1 MSNNNEEPPRQA
13 GCIDQTMMNKPT
25 FRTASKL
32 LLNAVLILFVLT
44 GCSTL
49 SSLYESAAMEYQVSS
64 ATIVQTTPATLLEN
78 FEGLSEDEI
87 ATLNS
92 LEQVDDY
99 PLYTMR
105 YYGKYDQQPVSMI
118 ENRTMWEHL
127 PPNLPT
133 MRQPAWSCSLF
144 AALGEDD
151 EMQFGRNFDWEYSPA
166 LLLFTQPQ
174 DGYASVSM
182 VDIAYL
188 GFGNA
193 RAHGLTELPL
203 KERDPLL
210 DAPYLPF
217 DGMNEHGLAV
227 GMAAVPSGAM
237 KSNPTK
243 ETIGSL
249 MVIRN
254 MLDYARN
261 VDEAIA
267 ILGSYN
273 IDFEGGPAIHY
284 LIADPSGRAALVEY
298 YQGEMIV
305 IPNKEPWHQT
315 TNFLRAGAGESPE
328 GRCWRYD
335 RISERLSASNGKLTP
350 QEAMELL
357 ADVSQEKTQWSIVY
371 GISQRGVNVVMGRNY
386 GDGPTYQLV
395 DPDG

>member
-1 MSNNNEEPPRQA
+1 
-13 GCIDQTMMNKPT
+13 MNKPT

-32 LLNAVLILFVLT
+32 LFNALLILLILT

-49 SSLYESAAMEYQVSS
+49 SSVDESAAIEYQVSS
-64 ATIVQTTPATLLEN
+64 ATIVQTAPSTLQEN
-78 FEGLSEDEI
+78 VEGLSEDEI

-105 YYGKYDQQPVSMI
+105 YYGEYDQQSVSMI
-118 ENRTMWEHL
+118 DDWAMWKHL
-127 PPNLPT
+127 QPNLHT
-133 MRQPAWSCSLF
+133 MQQPAWACSLF
-144 AALGEDD
+144 AALGEDED
-151 EMQFGRNFDWEYSPA
+151 MQFGRNFDWEYSPA

-188 GFGNA
+188 GFGGA
-193 RAHGLTELPL
+193 RAHGLNELPI
-203 KERDPLL
+203 KERGELL

-227 GMAAVPSGAM
+227 GMAAVSSGEM
-237 KSNPTK
+237 KSNPSK

-284 LIADPSGRAALVEY
+284 LIADPSGRAALVEF

-305 IPNKEPWHQT
+305 IPNKEPWHQA
-315 TNFLRAGAGESPE
+315 TNFLRAGTGESPE

-335 RISERLSASNGKLTP
+335 RISERLSASRGKLTA

-357 ADVSQEKTQWSIVY
+357 ADVSQEETQWSIVY
-371 GISQRGVNVVMGRNY
+371 GISESGVNVVMGRNY
-386 GDGPTYQLV
+386 GGAPTYQLA

>member
-1 MSNNNEEPPRQA
+1 
-13 GCIDQTMMNKPT
+13 MNKPT
-25 FRTASKL
+25 LRTASKVL
-32 LLNAVLILFVLT
+32 FNALLILFILT

-49 SSLYESAAMEYQVSS
+49 SSVDESLAIEYEASS
-64 ATIVQTTPATLLEN
+64 AMIVQTAPSTLQEN
-78 FEGLSEDEI
+78 VEGLSEDDL

-105 YYGKYDQQPVSMI
+105 YYGEYDQQFVSI
-118 ENRTMWEHL
+118 IDNRAMWEHL
-127 PPNLPT
+127 QPNLPI
-133 MRQPAWSCSLF
+133 MQQPGWACSLF
-144 AALGEDD
+144 AALGEDED
-151 EMQFGRNFDWEYSPA
+151 MQFGRNFDWDYSPA
-166 LLLFTQPQ
+166 LLLSTQPQ

-188 GFGNA
+188 GFGGA

-203 KERDPLL
+203 KERGALL

-217 DGMNEHGLAV
+217 DGMNEHGLAI
-227 GMAAVPSGAM
+227 GMAAVPSGEM
-237 KSNPTK
+237 KSNPSK

-254 MLDYARN
+254 MLDFARN

-284 LIADPSGRAALVEY
+284 LIADPSGRAALVEF
-298 YQGEMIV
+298 YQSEMIV
-305 IPNKEPWHQT
+305 IPNKEPWHQA

-328 GRCWRYD
+328 GKCWRYD
-335 RISERLSASNGKLTP
+335 RISERLSASRGKLSA

-357 ADVSQEKTQWSIVY
+357 ADVSQEETQWSIVY
-371 GISQRGVNVVMGRNY
+371 GISESGVNVVMGRDY
-386 GDGPTYQLV
+386 GEVFTYQPG

>member
-1 MSNNNEEPPRQA
+1 
-13 GCIDQTMMNKPT
+13 MNKPT
-25 FRTASKL
+25 LRTASKVL
-32 LLNAVLILFVLT
+32 FNALLILFILT

-49 SSLYESAAMEYQVSS
+49 SSVDESLAIEYEASS
-64 ATIVQTTPATLLEN
+64 AMIVQTAPSTLQEN
-78 FEGLSEDEI
+78 VEGLSEDDL

-105 YYGKYDQQPVSMI
+105 YYGEYNQQFVSI
-118 ENRTMWEHL
+118 IDNRAMWEHL
-127 PPNLPT
+127 QPNLPI
-133 MRQPAWSCSLF
+133 MQQPGWACSLF
-144 AALGEDD
+144 AALGEDED
-151 EMQFGRNFDWEYSPA
+151 MQFGRNFDWDYSPA
-166 LLLFTQPQ
+166 LLLSTQPQ

-188 GFGNA
+188 GFGGA

-203 KERDPLL
+203 KERGALL

-217 DGMNEHGLAV
+217 DGMNEHGLAI
-227 GMAAVPSGAM
+227 GMAAVPSGEM
-237 KSNPTK
+237 KSNPSK

-254 MLDYARN
+254 MLDFARN
-261 VDEAIA
+261 VDEVIA

-284 LIADPSGRAALVEY
+284 LIADPSGRAALVEF
-298 YQGEMIV
+298 YQSEMIV
-305 IPNKEPWHQT
+305 IPNKEPWHQA

-328 GRCWRYD
+328 GKCWRYD
-335 RISERLSASNGKLTP
+335 RISERLSASRGKLSA

-357 ADVSQEKTQWSIVY
+357 ADVSQEETQWSIVY
-371 GISQRGVNVVMGRNY
+371 GISESSVNVVMGRNY
-386 GDGPTYQLV
+386 REVPTYQLG
-395 DPDG
+395 DPDW

>member
-1 MSNNNEEPPRQA
+1 
-13 GCIDQTMMNKPT
+13 MMNKPT

-32 LLNAVLILFVLT
+32 LFNALLILLILT

-49 SSLYESAAMEYQVSS
+49 SSVDESAAIEYQVSS
-64 ATIVQTTPATLLEN
+64 ATIVQTAPSTLQEN
-78 FEGLSEDEI
+78 VEGLSEDEI

-105 YYGKYDQQPVSMI
+105 YYGEYDQQSVSMI
-118 ENRTMWEHL
+118 DDWAMWKHL
-127 PPNLPT
+127 QPNLHT
-133 MRQPAWSCSLF
+133 MQQPAWACSLF
-144 AALGEDD
+144 AALGEDED
-151 EMQFGRNFDWEYSPA
+151 MQFGRNFDWEYSPA

-188 GFGNA
+188 GFGGA
-193 RAHGLTELPL
+193 RAHGLNELPI
-203 KERDPLL
+203 KERGELL

-227 GMAAVPSGAM
+227 GMAAVSSGEM
-237 KSNPTK
+237 KSNPSK

-284 LIADPSGRAALVEY
+284 LIADPSGRAALVEF

-305 IPNKEPWHQT
+305 IPNKEPWHQA
-315 TNFLRAGAGESPE
+315 TNFLRAGTGESPE

-335 RISERLSASNGKLTP
+335 RISERLSASRGKLTA

-357 ADVSQEKTQWSIVY
+357 ADVSQEETQWSIVY
-371 GISQRGVNVVMGRNY
+371 GISESGVNVVMGRNY
-386 GDGPTYQLV
+386 GGAPTYQLA

>member
-1 MSNNNEEPPRQA
+1 MKNNIE
-13 GCIDQTMMNKPT
+13 DTST
-25 FRTASKL
+25 FRIASKVL
-32 LLNAVLILFVLT
+32 SNAGLILLILT

-49 SSLYESAAMEYQVSS
+49 SSVDESTAIEYQASS
-64 ATIVQTTPATLLEN
+64 DTIVQTAPPTLQEYV
-78 FEGLSEDEI
+78 EGLSEDDI

-92 LEQVDDY
+92 LEQVDNY

-105 YYGKYDQQPVSMI
+105 YYGEYDQQLVSMI
-118 ENRTMWEHL
+118 DDRALWEL
-127 PPNLPT
+127 LQPDQPT
-133 MRQPAWSCSLF
+133 MQQPAWACSLF
-144 AALGEDD
+144 AALGEDED
-151 EMQFGRNFDWEYSPA
+151 MQFGRNFDWDYSPA
-166 LLLFTQPQ
+166 LLLFTHPQ

-188 GFGNA
+188 GFGDA
-193 RAHGLTELPL
+193 RAHGLTELPIN
-203 KERDPLL
+203 ERGALL

-227 GMAAVPSGAM
+227 GMAAVPSGEM
-237 KSNPTK
+237 ESNPSK

-249 MVIRN
+249 MVIRK

-284 LIADPSGRAALVEY
+284 LIADPSGRAALVEF
-298 YQGEMIV
+298 YQDEMVV
-305 IPNKEPWHQT
+305 IPNKESWHQA
-315 TNFLRAGAGESPE
+315 TNFLHAGTGESTE

-335 RISERLSASNGKLTP
+335 RISEQLSASRGKLTA

-357 ADVSQEKTQWSIVY
+357 ADVSQEETQWSIVY
-371 GISQRGVNVVMGRNY
+371 GISESGVNVVMGRNY
-386 GDGPTYQLV
+386 GEALTYQLG
-395 DPDG
+395 DPDW

>member
-1 MSNNNEEPPRQA
+1 
-13 GCIDQTMMNKPT
+13 MNKPT
-25 FRTASKL
+25 FQTASKL
-32 LLNAVLILFVLT
+32 LFNAVLILLILT

-49 SSLYESAAMEYQVSS
+49 SSVDESAAIEYEEYSD
-64 ATIVQTTPATLLEN
+64 TIVQTAPSTLQEN
-78 FEGLSEDEI
+78 VEGLSEDEI

-92 LEQVDDY
+92 LEQVDEY

-105 YYGKYDQQPVSMI
+105 YYGEYDQQSASMI
-118 ENRTMWEHL
+118 DDRAMWEHL
-127 PPNLPT
+127 EPNQPT
-133 MRQPAWSCSLF
+133 KRQPAWACSLF
-144 AALGEDD
+144 AALGEDED
-151 EMQFGRNFDWEYSPA
+151 MQFGRNFDWEYSPV

-188 GFGNA
+188 GFGDT

-203 KERDPLL
+203 KERGALL

-227 GMAAVPSGAM
+227 GMAAVPSGEM
-237 KSNPTK
+237 KSNPSK
-243 ETIGSL
+243 ATIGSL
-249 MVIRN
+249 RVIRK

-284 LIADPSGRAALVEY
+284 LIADPSGRAALVEF

-305 IPNKEPWHQT
+305 IPNKEPWHQA

-335 RISERLSASNGKLTP
+335 RISERLSASRGKLTA
-350 QEAMELL
+350 QGAMELL
-357 ADVSQEKTQWSIVY
+357 ADVSQEETQWSIVY
-371 GISQRGVNVVMGRNY
+371 GISESGVNVVMGRNY
-386 GDGPTYQLV
+386 GEGLTYQLG
-395 DPDG
+395 DPDW

>member
-1 MSNNNEEPPRQA
+1 MDKS
-13 GCIDQTMMNKPT
+13 T
-25 FRTASKL
+25 FRTTSKFL
-32 LLNAVLILFVLT
+32 FNAVLGLLILT
-44 GCSTL
+44 SCSTL
-49 SSLYESAAMEYQVSS
+49 SSVDESAAIEYEASS
-64 ATIVQTTPATLLEN
+64 ATIVQTAPPTLQEYV
-78 FEGLSEDEI
+78 EGLSEGEI
-87 ATLNS
+87 AALNS

-105 YYGKYDQQPVSMI
+105 YYGEYELQSVSMI
-118 ENRTMWEHL
+118 DNRAIWENL
-127 PPNLPT
+127 QPNLPT
-133 MRQPAWSCSLF
+133 MRQPAWACSLF
-144 AALGEDD
+144 AALGEDED
-151 EMQFGRNFDWEYSPA
+151 MQFGRNFDWDYSPA
-166 LLLFTQPQ
+166 LLLFTQPK

-182 VDIAYL
+182 VDITYL
-188 GFGNA
+188 GFGDA

-203 KERDPLL
+203 KERGALL

-227 GMAAVPSGAM
+227 GMAAVPSGEM
-237 KSNPTK
+237 KSNPSK

-254 MLDYARN
+254 MLDYAWN

-284 LIADPSGRAALVEY
+284 LIADPSGRAALVEF

-305 IPNKEPWHQT
+305 IPNKEPWHQA
-315 TNFLRAGAGESPE
+315 TNFLRAEAGESPE

-335 RISERLSASNGKLTP
+335 KISERLSASRGKLTA

-357 ADVSQEKTQWSIVY
+357 ADVSQEETQWSIVY
-371 GISQRGVNVVMGRNY
+371 GISESGVNVVMGRNY
-386 GDGPTYQLV
+386 GEAPNYQSV
-395 DPDG
+395 DPDW

>member
-1 MSNNNEEPPRQA
+1 
-13 GCIDQTMMNKPT
+13 MNKPT
-25 FRTASKL
+25 LRTASKVL
-32 LLNAVLILFVLT
+32 FNALLILFILT

-49 SSLYESAAMEYQVSS
+49 SSVDESLAIEYEASS
-64 ATIVQTTPATLLEN
+64 AMIVQTAPSTLQEN
-78 FEGLSEDEI
+78 VEGLSEDDL

-105 YYGKYDQQPVSMI
+105 YYGEYNQQFVSI
-118 ENRTMWEHL
+118 IDNRAMWEHL
-127 PPNLPT
+127 QPNLPI
-133 MRQPAWSCSLF
+133 MQQPGWACSLF
-144 AALGEDD
+144 AALGEDED
-151 EMQFGRNFDWEYSPA
+151 MQFGRNFDWDYSPA

-188 GFGNA
+188 GFGSA

-203 KERDPLL
+203 KERGALL

-217 DGMNEHGLAV
+217 DGMNEHGLAI
-227 GMAAVPSGAM
+227 GMAAVPSGEM
-237 KSNPTK
+237 KSNPSK

-254 MLDYARN
+254 MLDFARN

-284 LIADPSGRAALVEY
+284 LIADPSGRAALVEF
-298 YQGEMIV
+298 YQSEMIV
-305 IPNKEPWHQT
+305 IPNKEPWHQA

-328 GRCWRYD
+328 GKCWRYD
-335 RISERLSASNGKLTP
+335 RISERLSASRGKLSA

-357 ADVSQEKTQWSIVY
+357 ADVSQEETQWSIVY
-371 GISQRGVNVVMGRNY
+371 GISESGVNVVMGRDY
-386 GDGPTYQLV
+386 GEVFTYQPG

>member
-1 MSNNNEEPPRQA
+1 
-13 GCIDQTMMNKPT
+13 MMDKST
-25 FRTASKL
+25 FRTTSKFL
-32 LLNAVLILFVLT
+32 FNAVLGLLILT
-44 GCSTL
+44 SCSTL
-49 SSLYESAAMEYQVSS
+49 SSVDESAAIEYEASS
-64 ATIVQTTPATLLEN
+64 ATIVQTAPPTLQEYV
-78 FEGLSEDEI
+78 EGLSEGEI
-87 ATLNS
+87 AALNS

-105 YYGKYDQQPVSMI
+105 YYGEYELQSVSMI
-118 ENRTMWEHL
+118 DNRAIWENL
-127 PPNLPT
+127 QPNLPT
-133 MRQPAWSCSLF
+133 MRQPAWACSLF
-144 AALGEDD
+144 AALGEDED
-151 EMQFGRNFDWEYSPA
+151 MQFGRNFDWDYSPA
-166 LLLFTQPQ
+166 LLLFTQPK

-188 GFGNA
+188 GFGGA

-203 KERDPLL
+203 KERGALL

-227 GMAAVPSGAM
+227 GMAAVPSGEM
-237 KSNPTK
+237 KSNPSK

-254 MLDYARN
+254 MLDYAWN

-284 LIADPSGRAALVEY
+284 LIADPSGRAALVEF

-305 IPNKEPWHQT
+305 IPNNEPWHQA
-315 TNFLRAGAGESPE
+315 TNFLRAGAGETPE

-335 RISERLSASNGKLTP
+335 KISEQLSASRGKLTA

-357 ADVSQEKTQWSIVY
+357 ADVSQEETQWSIVY
-371 GISQRGVNVVMGRNY
+371 GISENGVNVVMGGDY
-386 GDGPTYQLV
+386 GEALTYQLG
-395 DPDG
+395 DPDW

>member
-1 MSNNNEEPPRQA
+1 
-13 GCIDQTMMNKPT
+13 MMNKHT
-25 FRTASKL
+25 FRTASKVL
-32 LLNAVLILFVLT
+32 CKAVLILLILT

-49 SSLYESAAMEYQVSS
+49 SSLDESVAIEYQASS
-64 ATIVQTTPATLLEN
+64 TTIVQTAPPTLQEYV
-78 FEGLSEDEI
+78 EGLSDDEI

-105 YYGKYDQQPVSMI
+105 YYGEYDQQSVSI
-118 ENRTMWEHL
+118 IDDRAIWEHL
-127 PPNLPT
+127 QPNLPT
-133 MRQPAWSCSLF
+133 RRQPAWGCSLF
-144 AALGEDD
+144 AALGED
-151 EMQFGRNFDWEYSPA
+151 ENMQFGRNFDWDYGPA

-188 GFGNA
+188 GFGDA

-203 KERDPLL
+203 KERGALL

-227 GMAAVPSGAM
+227 GMAAVPSGEM
-237 KSNPTK
+237 KSNPSK

-254 MLDYARN
+254 LLDYARN

-284 LIADPSGRAALVEY
+284 LIADPSGRAALVEF

-305 IPNKEPWHQT
+305 IPNKEPWHQA

-335 RISERLSASNGKLTP
+335 RISEQLSASRGKLTA

-357 ADVSQEKTQWSIVY
+357 ADVSQEETQWSIVY
-371 GISQRGVNVVMGRNY
+371 GISESGVNVVMGRNY
-386 GDGPTYQLV
+386 GEVPTFQLD

>member
-1 MSNNNEEPPRQA
+1 M
-13 GCIDQTMMNKPT
+13 
-25 FRTASKL
+25 F
-32 LLNAVLILFVLT
+32 NAVLILLILT
-44 GCSTL
+44 GCSTF
-49 SSLYESAAMEYQVSS
+49 SSVDESAAIEYQVSS
-64 ATIVQTTPATLLEN
+64 ATIIQTAPATFQEYV
-78 FEGLSEDEI
+78 EGLSENEI

-92 LEQVDDY
+92 LEQVDEY

-105 YYGKYDQQPVSMI
+105 YFGKYDQQSVSMI
-118 ENRTMWEHL
+118 DDRAIWERL
-127 PPNLPT
+127 QPNLPT
-133 MRQPAWSCSLF
+133 MRRPAWACSLF
-144 AALGEDD
+144 AALGKDED
-151 EMQFGRNFDWEYSPA
+151 MQFGRNFDWEYSPA
-166 LLLFTQPQ
+166 LLLFTQPK
-174 DGYASVSM
+174 DAYASVSM

-188 GFGNA
+188 GFGGA
-193 RAHGLTELPL
+193 KAHGLNELPL
-203 KERDPLL
+203 KQRSALL

-227 GMAAVPSGAM
+227 GMAAVSSGEM
-237 KSNPTK
+237 RSNPSK

-254 MLDYARN
+254 MLDYAGN

-284 LIADPSGRAALVEY
+284 LIADPSGRAALVEF

-305 IPNKEPWHQT
+305 IPNKEPWHQA

-335 RISERLSASNGKLTP
+335 RISERLSVSRGKLTA

-357 ADVSQEKTQWSIVY
+357 ADVSQEETQWSIVY
-371 GISQRGVNVVMGRNY
+371 GISESGVNVVMGRNF
-386 GDGPTYQLV
+386 GEAPTYQLG
-395 DPDG
+395 DPER

>member
-1 MSNNNEEPPRQA
+1 
-13 GCIDQTMMNKPT
+13 MMNKPT
-25 FRTASKL
+25 FRTASKVL
-32 LLNAVLILFVLT
+32 FNAVLILLILT

-49 SSLYESAAMEYQVSS
+49 SSVDESAAIEYQASS
-64 ATIVQTTPATLLEN
+64 ATIVQTAPPTLQEYV
-78 FEGLSEDEI
+78 EGLSEDEI

-105 YYGKYDQQPVSMI
+105 YYGEYDQQSVSMI
-118 ENRTMWEHL
+118 DDRAMWEHL
-127 PPNLPT
+127 QPNLPT
-133 MRQPAWSCSLF
+133 MQQPAWACSLF
-144 AALGEDD
+144 AALGEDED
-151 EMQFGRNFDWEYSPA
+151 MQFGRNFDWEYSPA

-188 GFGNA
+188 GFGGA

-203 KERDPLL
+203 KERGALL

-227 GMAAVPSGAM
+227 GMAAVSSGEM
-237 KSNPTK
+237 KSNPSK

-284 LIADPSGRAALVEY
+284 LIADPSGRAALVEF

-305 IPNKEPWHQT
+305 IPNKEPWHQA

-335 RISERLSASNGKLTP
+335 RISERLSASRGKLTA
-350 QEAMELL
+350 QGAMELL
-357 ADVSQEKTQWSIVY
+357 ADVSQEETQWSIVY
-371 GISQRGVNVVMGRNY
+371 GISESGVNVVMGRNY
-386 GDGPTYQLV
+386 GEVPTYQLD

>member
-1 MSNNNEEPPRQA
+1 
-13 GCIDQTMMNKPT
+13 MNKPT
-25 FRTASKL
+25 LRTASKVL
-32 LLNAVLILFVLT
+32 FNALLILFILT

-49 SSLYESAAMEYQVSS
+49 SSVDESLAIEYEASS
-64 ATIVQTTPATLLEN
+64 AMIVQTAPSTLQEN
-78 FEGLSEDEI
+78 VEGLSEDDL

-105 YYGKYDQQPVSMI
+105 YYGEYNQQFVSI
-118 ENRTMWEHL
+118 IDNRAMWEHL
-127 PPNLPT
+127 QPNLPI
-133 MRQPAWSCSLF
+133 MQQPGWACSLF
-144 AALGEDD
+144 AALGEDED
-151 EMQFGRNFDWEYSPA
+151 MQFGRNFDWDYSPA
-166 LLLFTQPQ
+166 LLLSTQPQ

-188 GFGNA
+188 GFGGA

-203 KERDPLL
+203 KERGALL

-217 DGMNEHGLAV
+217 DGMNEHGLAI
-227 GMAAVPSGAM
+227 GMAAVPSGEM
-237 KSNPTK
+237 KSNPSK

-254 MLDYARN
+254 MLDFARN

-284 LIADPSGRAALVEY
+284 LIADPSGRAALVEF
-298 YQGEMIV
+298 YQSEMIV
-305 IPNKEPWHQT
+305 IPNKEPWHQA

-328 GRCWRYD
+328 GKCWRYD
-335 RISERLSASNGKLTP
+335 RISERLSASRGKLSA

-357 ADVSQEKTQWSIVY
+357 ADVSQEETQWSIVY
-371 GISQRGVNVVMGRNY
+371 GISESGVNVVMGRDY
-386 GDGPTYQLV
+386 GEVFTYQPG

>member
-1 MSNNNEEPPRQA
+1 
-13 GCIDQTMMNKPT
+13 MMNKPT
-25 FRTASKL
+25 LRTASKL
-32 LLNAVLILFVLT
+32 LFYALLILLILT

-49 SSLYESAAMEYQVSS
+49 SSVDESAAIEYQASS
-64 ATIVQTTPATLLEN
+64 DTIVQTAPATHQGYV
-78 FEGLSEDEI
+78 EGLSEDEI

-105 YYGKYDQQPVSMI
+105 YHGEYDQQPVSKI
-118 ENRTMWEHL
+118 DNRALWEHL
-127 PPNLPT
+127 QLT
-133 MRQPAWSCSLF
+133 ATTIQQLAWACSLF
-144 AALGEDD
+144 AALGEDED
-151 EMQFGRNFDWEYSPA
+151 MQFGRNFDWDYSPA
-166 LLLFTQPQ
+166 LLLFIQPQ

-188 GFGNA
+188 GFGDA

-203 KERDPLL
+203 KERSALL

-227 GMAAVPSGAM
+227 GMAAVPSGEM
-237 KSNPTK
+237 KSKPSK

-284 LIADPSGRAALVEY
+284 LIADPSGRAALVEF

-305 IPNKEPWHQT
+305 IPNKEPWHQA

-335 RISERLSASNGKLTP
+335 RISERLSASRGKLTA

-357 ADVSQEKTQWSIVY
+357 ADVSQEETQWSIVY
-371 GISQRGVNVVMGRNY
+371 GISESGVNVVMGRNY
-386 GDGPTYQLV
+386 RQVPTYQLGN
-395 DPDG
+395 PDG

>member
-1 MSNNNEEPPRQA
+1 MKNNIE
-13 GCIDQTMMNKPT
+13 DTST
-25 FRTASKL
+25 FRTASKVL
-32 LLNAVLILFVLT
+32 SNAVLILLILT

-49 SSLYESAAMEYQVSS
+49 SSVDESTAIEYQASS
-64 ATIVQTTPATLLEN
+64 DTIVQTAPPTLQGYV
-78 FEGLSEDEI
+78 EGLSENEN

-92 LEQVDDY
+92 LEQMDDY

-105 YYGKYDQQPVSMI
+105 YYGEYDQQLGLMI
-118 ENRTMWEHL
+118 DNRGMWEHL
-127 PPNLPT
+127 QPNSPT
-133 MRQPAWSCSLF
+133 MRQPAWACSLF
-144 AALGEDD
+144 AALGEDKD
-151 EMQFGRNFDWEYSPA
+151 MQFGRNFDWEFSPA

-174 DGYASVSM
+174 DRYASVSM

-188 GFGNA
+188 GFGGA
-193 RAHGLTELPL
+193 KAHGLTELPL
-203 KERDPLL
+203 KERSALL

-227 GMAAVPSGAM
+227 GMAAVTSGEM
-237 KSNPTK
+237 KSNPSK

-267 ILGSYN
+267 ILGNYN

-284 LIADPSGRAALVEY
+284 LIADPSGRAALVEF

-305 IPNKEPWHQT
+305 IPNKEPWHQA
-315 TNFLRAGAGESPE
+315 TNFLRAGTGESPE

-335 RISERLSASNGKLTP
+335 RISERLSASRGKLTS

-357 ADVSQEKTQWSIVY
+357 ADVSQEETQWSIVY
-371 GISQRGVNVVMGRNY
+371 GISENGVNVVMGGDY
-386 GDGPTYQLV
+386 GEALTYQLG
-395 DPDG
+395 DPDW